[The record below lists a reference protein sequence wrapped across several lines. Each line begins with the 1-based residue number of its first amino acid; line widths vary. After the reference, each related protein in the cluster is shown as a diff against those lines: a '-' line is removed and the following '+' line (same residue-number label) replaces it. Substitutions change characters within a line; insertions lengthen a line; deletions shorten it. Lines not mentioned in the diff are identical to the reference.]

1 MNFLLVI
8 SLSLYSLT
16 LQAQPRFTDIT
27 NSSGIEL
34 PEDILGD
41 ANNESLAWGDYD
53 NDGDEDLYLTVNG
66 SNQLFRNNND
76 GTFTDVTA
84 IAGVGNNSWGVG
96 TAFGD
101 LDNDGDLDLY
111 VVNFGTGADVLYRN
125 NGADNSGNYSFT
137 DVSGAAGL
145 TAMGL
150 DRSSRGMAML
160 DYDRDG
166 LLDIYVNAI
175 GADILYHNLGNLTF
189 VDVAATV
196 CTGTCI
202 DANTGQGVGIVA
214 SDLDNNGWIDLY
226 TGNRSFSPNLLF
238 MNFDGVF
245 TEMTAAAGLANETGL
260 GMGVCALDYNNDLS
274 MDLLWT
280 SWPNTADDAFYQNMN
295 TAMTS
300 FNEVGIDSGVQN
312 PNGWGISCNSG
323 DIDNDGWMDFII
335 TNGFSNTSA
344 ANILFHNNGDS
355 TFTDIASSVFATA
368 EQIDGRGVAFADFD
382 NDGDVDVVI
391 TDGDS
396 AGFSQTA
403 TRLLRNDSLN
413 NNHWL
418 IIKLIGTISNRSAI
432 GARVEIRSNTT
443 TIVQEVSGGAGRG
456 SQNSLPL
463 EFGLGQAT
471 VIEEISI
478 RWPHGQTEVVSD
490 ISMDQHITIVEKELI
505 FIGSF
510 E

>member
-1 MNFLLVI
+1 
-8 SLSLYSLT
+8 
-16 LQAQPRFTDIT
+16 
-27 NSSGIEL
+27 
-34 PEDILGD
+34 
-41 ANNESLAWGDYD
+41 
-53 NDGDEDLYLTVNG
+53 
-66 SNQLFRNNND
+66 
-76 GTFTDVTA
+76 
-84 IAGVGNNSWGVG
+84 
-96 TAFGD
+96 
-101 LDNDGDLDLY
+101 
-111 VVNFGTGADVLYRN
+111 
-125 NGADNSGNYSFT
+125 
-137 DVSGAAGL
+137 
-145 TAMGL
+145 
-150 DRSSRGMAML
+150 ML

-189 VDVAATV
+189 VDVAASV

-202 DANTGQGVGIVA
+202 DANSGQGVGIVA
-214 SDLDNNGWIDLY
+214 SDLDNSGWIDLY
-226 TGNRSFSPNLLF
+226 TGNRSFSQNLLF
-238 MNFDGVF
+238 MNFNGVF

-295 TAMTS
+295 TAMIGFS
-300 FNEVGIDSGVQN
+300 EIGVDSGVQN

-344 ANILFHNNGDS
+344 ANVLFHNNGDN
-355 TFTDIASSVFATA
+355 TFSDIASSLFASA
-368 EQIDGRGVAFADFD
+368 EQIDGRGRAFADFD

-403 TRLLRNDSLN
+403 TRLLRNDSIN

-418 IIKLIGTISNRSAI
+418 VIKLIGTISNRSAI
-432 GARVEIRSNTT
+432 GARVEIRTNTT

-478 RWPHGQTEVVSD
+478 RWPHGQREIFNNV
-490 ISMDQHITIVEKELI
+490 SMDQRITIVEKELI
-505 FIGSF
+505 FAGGF